1 MNKVKK
7 CLVSILSVVLL
18 IVSLAGC
25 SSKSPSDLIVG
36 QWEIPKEIEN
46 IGSITKEFQ
55 LNQFRCCSYIL
66 YFFWNFPLANN

>member
-25 SSKSPSDLIVG
+25 SSKSPSDLNCWPVG
-36 QWEIPKEIEN
+36 NSKRNREYRNNIET
-46 IGSITKEFQ
+46 GSVG
-55 LNQFRCCSYIL
+55 IL
-66 YFFWNFPLANN
+66 